1 LSDRKIS
8 RDIHAHPE
16 VDDLLCKDVNSY
28 TMNISLESLE
38 VVALL
43 VDLPEFDLVVGQVGT
58 AVERLDD
65 EVYEVEFCDDEGRT
79 YAEPALQAGQLMA
92 LRYSPLVA

>member
-1 LSDRKIS
+1 
-8 RDIHAHPE
+8 
-16 VDDLLCKDVNSY
+16 
-28 TMNISLESLE
+28 MNISLEPLE

-43 VDLPEFDLVVGQVGT
+43 VDQPEFDLVVGRVGT

-79 YAEPALQAGQLMA
+79 YAKPALQAGQLMA